1 MPRRRWIKLWTQE
14 TFYGTTTRELEPAER
29 WVWLGFL
36 ALAGDSVEPGTIC
49 AAPGVPWTDKQLSDV
64 LKAGPTILESA
75 KTKMLNHGKIT
86 INEGIIH
93 ISNWE
98 KYQSE
103 YDRTKKYRGTI
114 FSGPNATPKSTTQLN
129 VEKDVEKVQENVSS
143 IPDQTI
149 PDQKTIHAVA
159 AIDENMAKISHLY
172 EDNIGRLTPL
182 IAERLKDIVGE
193 YPSGWFEEALKEAV
207 ELEHRNL
214 KYIEKILERW
224 QTEGFKAP
232 RKREGGRSEQPRKRP
247 KQERARP
254 IIYIKGSGED
264 PGREDQGSLPRLR

>member
-1 MPRRRWIKLWTQE
+1 MPRKRWIKLWTQE
-14 TFYGTTTRELEPAER
+14 TLYGTTTRELEPAER

-64 LKAGPTILESA
+64 LKVSLAVLESA
-75 KTKMLNHGKIT
+75 KTKMLNHEKIT

-143 IPDQTI
+143 IPDQTR
-149 PDQKTIHAVA
+149 PDQKNNTTTARE
-159 AIDENMAKISHLY
+159 ENLAKISKLY
-172 EDNIGRLTPL
+172 EDNIGRLTSV
-182 IAERLKDIVGE
+182 IGERLKDIAE
-193 YPSGWFEEALKEAV
+193 RYPTGWFEEALKEAV
-207 ELEHRNL
+207 KLEHRNL
-214 KYIEKILERW
+214 KYIEAILERW
-224 QTEGFKAP
+224 QTEGFKTP
-232 RKREGGRSEQPRKRP
+232 KTRGGGHGGQPGKGVRSKPDQQRL
-247 KQERARP
+247 RP
-254 IIYIKGSGED
+254 IKRIDGQTGE
-264 PGREDQGSLPRLR
+264 ES